1 MSGHHKWDDVKGY
14 ASWSHDALIRRL
26 LEREACLTEAQAELS
41 LAVLAQEQMEA
52 RLAAQAEEIRILNLA
67 RAADDT
73 HMQWQAE
80 EIDRLKAEYF
90 DVARTGEEQAAIA
103 IAQADRLARVRALCD
118 RADADDPDDY
128 GWLTTDAIRAVLDAE
143 AEEGER

>member
-52 RLAAQAEEIRILNLA
+52 RLAA
-67 RAADDT
+67 
-73 HMQWQAE
+73 QAE

>member
-1 MSGHHKWDDVKGY
+1 MSIDY
-14 ASWSHDALIRRL
+14 MSWSHDALIRRL

-73 HMQWQAE
+73 HMQRQAE

-103 IAQADRLARVRALCD
+103 IAQADTLA
-118 RADADDPDDY
+118 
-128 GWLTTDAIRAVLDAE
+128 AI
-143 AEEGER
+143 